1 MMRLFSAA
9 VLLGCLILNAAANQV
24 VLIATSQT
32 HSSFERCGCSGHYQG
47 GLEARAAYLEKLAAE
62 QVPYILIDAGGF
74 LPQETSPSD
83 AAAGKAY
90 FGAMK
95 ELHYDVAL
103 LAPTDLNFGH
113 IYLKNLL
120 SQNASPIL
128 LGSNLEYAG
137 ESFWSADAVISRN
150 SVKIGFVGA
159 SSFRTMRAGGF
170 SILPADKTIADQ
182 IRILREKE
190 NPDAIVLLA
199 YEPSNLVRSWLA
211 QHRDIRIDLAITLD
225 LGEEMAKE
233 VETYIANAPEKGYQ
247 IGKIVLD
254 VAPGKGIEKAAYSR
268 ESIDAQWRNEA
279 MRAYIKTAYENMID
293 DLNLKSFSP
302 IPLQN
307 FKEEKD
313 PANSYVGAMTCRGC
327 HELQYNQWEQTEHA
341 RAFDRLLDKNCQW
354 IPQRLGR
361 CVTGY
366 GSKTGF
372 KSYPETQSFLNVQCE
387 TCHGPGS
394 SHIEGAASG
403 PIRRV
408 PPKELCR
415 ECHDRELSPKFDD
428 LFDLYY
434 KQIVH

>member
-1 MMRLFSAA
+1 MIRFFSAA
-9 VLLGCLILNAAANQV
+9 ALSFCFILNAAANQV

-47 GLEARAAYLEKLAAE
+47 GLEARAAYLDKLAAE
-62 QVPYILIDAGGF
+62 NVPYILIDAGGF
-74 LPQETSPSD
+74 LPNETAPID
-83 AAAGKAY
+83 AATGKSY

-95 ELHYDVAL
+95 ELKYDLAL
-103 LAPTDLNFGH
+103 LGPPDLALGQ
-113 IYLKNLL
+113 IYLKNLASQSVSPMLL
-120 SQNASPIL
+120 S
-128 LGSNLEYAG
+128 SNLELG
-137 ESFWSADAVISRN
+137 DESFWAPSTAIIRDG
-150 SVKIGFVGA
+150 VKIGFVGA

-170 SILPADKTIADQ
+170 SILPADKTITDQ

-211 QHRDIRIDLAITLD
+211 QHQELKIDLAITLD
-225 LGEEMAKE
+225 LGQDLEKQG
-233 VETYIANAPEKGYQ
+233 ETYIANAPQKGYQ
-247 IGKIVLD
+247 VGKIVLD
-254 VAPGKGIEKAAYSR
+254 VAPGKGIETAVYSR
-268 ESIDAQWRNEA
+268 ETIDAQWRNEA

-293 DLNLKSFSP
+293 ELNLKISGP

-307 FKEEKD
+307 FKEEEN
-313 PANSYVGAMTCRGC
+313 PSHSYVGAKTCRGC
-327 HELQYNQWEQTEHA
+327 HEAQYNQWEQTVHA
-341 RAFDRLLDKNCQW
+341 RAFDLLLDKNRQW
-354 IPQRLGR
+354 IPQWLSR

-372 KSYPETQSFLNVQCE
+372 QSYPETLSFLNVQCE

-408 PPKELCR
+408 PPKELCL
-415 ECHDRELSPKFDD
+415 ECHDRDFSPKFDV